1 MQVPRGIEAHELQE
15 ENAHEED
22 YQADHIYE
30 GVALDVVVKV
40 IRVGGYLEL
49 NSSYMY
55 GIAP

>member
-15 ENAHEED
+15 ENAQEEE
-22 YQADHIYE
+22 YQADQIYE

-49 NSSYMY
+49 NSS
-55 GIAP
+55 